1 MEEYRAIFGG
11 YTMSL
16 DRYAICARVCGQCP
30 DEDICG
36 DMPPLGGP
44 KADPFNKS
52 ESLTLKLLGSVIE
65 VYTPL
70 LIQDMKAEM
79 QSNKKAAEDQTNRQ
93 VMRERRM
100 QKVAAEKVAKEE
112 MKAAVRAEVEA
123 EEKRVAAEKKA
134 EWEAVAAE
142 QWRRSREG
150 TDRDARARLAAP
162 PTTDTAEVVAQ
173 RARASAQKKADRKAE
188 KTR

>member
-1 MEEYRAIFGG
+1 
-11 YTMSL
+11 MSL
-16 DRYAICARVCGQCP
+16 SQFAICVRVCAQIP
-30 DEDICG
+30 DKDIVG
-36 DMPPLGGP
+36 DMPRP
-44 KADPFNKS
+44 KMADP
-52 ESLTLKLLGSVIE
+52 LTMELRVSVID
-65 VYTPL
+65 VYTPV
-70 LIQDMKAEM
+70 LIQDMKATM
-79 QSNKKAAEDQTNRQ
+79 KSNKKAAEDQKNRQ

-150 TDRDARARLAAP
+150 TDRDARARLAAG
-162 PTTDTAEVVAQ
+162 AAC
-173 RARASAQKKADRKAE
+173 
-188 KTR
+188 